1 MNTIISGGAPSS
13 GSGALAQQLNQLAD
27 QASQA
32 ASDVAGNY
40 LLDPAGTDR
49 VDDIARGALQA
60 THVQAGVTNL
70 LQQIATHGGDEG
82 LTAAF
87 RSIDDISAGL
97 TTLDSG
103 VVVGEGVGHGVA
115 TAIFDEAAPKAAGEL
130 FTTAAESIRG
140 VASLAHFEHL
150 DGLDAAVLDDAI
162 RVGLRL

>member
-13 GSGALAQQLNQLAD
+13 GSGALAQQLTALAD
-27 QASQA
+27 QASRA
-32 ASDVAGNY
+32 ATDVAGNY

-60 THVQAGVTNL
+60 GHVRVGVTNL

-87 RSIDDISAGL
+87 RSIDDLDRGL
-97 TTLDSG
+97 TTLDAG
-103 VVVGEGVGHGVA
+103 VIVGDGAGHGAA

-150 DGLDAAVLDDAI
+150 GGLDASVLDDAI